1 MSLSKSIFKK
11 IFSKE
16 AMEKYDP
23 KYSGQFPIKSDEL
36 DQDWV
41 EDLKEAH
48 KNLVAE
54 EYVLGKYKKHDDS
67 ASFILH
73 GNGQLD
79 ALPCHHYPY
88 LRSAMDSIMPDYNY
102 NEPSNSPDNSKY
114 DRYQQQANQMDTYKY
129 IHHLFQGGIRVFV
142 DENIMAITA
151 YQIPNKEQINMLR
164 EIYNTHNINEIKIDL
179 ELNRKEFYSGYKTFW
194 DFGTFYNY
202 LQSLKPGSSEISPE
216 ARERIEQ
223 MRYFRRQ
230 WEEKPAQITPPK
242 KPTKPTKPRTQE
254 EIDHFNDPN
263 RKWPSLNK
271 FLMPEAANIMT
282 IIKTAEYFDAN
293 NRFEESDLMLKLI
306 NNYLAKSITPPFMG
320 GVIDH

>member
-23 KYSGQFPIKSDEL
+23 KYSGQFPIKSDTL

-41 EDLKEAH
+41 EDLKKAH
-48 KNLVAE
+48 EKLVAK
-54 EYVLGKYKKHDDS
+54 EYVLGEYKKPYDDMV
-67 ASFILH
+67 SFILH

-79 ALPCHHYPY
+79 ALPSHHYPH
-88 LRSAMDSIMPDYNY
+88 LKRAKDSIMPDYNY
-102 NEPSNSPDNSKY
+102 NEPYNSPDNSKY
-114 DRYQQQANQMDTYKY
+114 NRYKYQADAMDTYKY

-142 DENIMAITA
+142 DEDIMSITA
-151 YQIPNKEQINMLR
+151 YQIPNKEQIDMLR
-164 EIYNTHNINEIKIDL
+164 EIYNTHNINEIKIEL
-179 ELNRKEFYSGYKTFW
+179 ELNRKEFYIEYNRFW
-194 DFGTFYNY
+194 DFGTFENY

-216 ARERIEQ
+216 ARERNEQ

-230 WEEKPAQITPPK
+230 WEEKPAQTTPPK
-242 KPTKPTKPRTQE
+242 KPTKPMTEE
-254 EIDHFNDPN
+254 EIDRWLNDPN
-263 RKWPSLNK
+263 VKWPSVNK
-271 FLMPEAANIMT
+271 FKMPFAANIMT

-306 NNYLAKSITPPFMG
+306 NNYLAKSTTPSIKDG
-320 GVIDH
+320 A